1 MVPLVKMEDSGYKP
15 IDPSLIRLPPPQP
28 PKRKPAS
35 RFSSMLATKGGKKS
49 FLLPP
54 PRPDQT
60 SFLKGR
66 GSIAWEA
73 PRASTAR

>member
-1 MVPLVKMEDSGYKP
+1 MMLQVTIQQIK
-15 IDPSLIRLPPPQP
+15 LPPPQP

-35 RFSSMLATKGGKKS
+35 RFSSMLAAKGGKKS